1 MREGAGPVLGSLAAL
16 VYALLLAPVAI
27 VVVISFSADS
37 FIVFPPSGY
46 SFRWYERLLA
56 NEALMRGLHLSLV
69 LAMIVTGLSL
79 LIGVPAAFAISR
91 RMLPGADALRAFF
104 LAPLL
109 LPTLVMGL
117 ALLMALQP
125 FRLTATLTGLALG
138 HLTVTLPFVIR
149 FMVTAF
155 NALPDHIEEAAASLG
170 ASPWR
175 VVLRVTLPLALPGL
189 AASGFLAFLL
199 SFDETVISLFLSGPR
214 ATTLPVEMVRYVE
227 GRTDPLVAALS
238 VLLIAG
244 TVAVV
249 LVVERLAG
257 FMRVVGR

>member
-1 MREGAGPVLGSLAAL
+1 VKEGAGPLLSSLAGV
-16 VYALLLAPVAI
+16 VYALLLAPVF
-27 VVVISFSADS
+27 VVLVISFSADN
-37 FIVFPPSGY
+37 FIIFPPTGY
-46 SFRWYERLLA
+46 SLRWYERLFA
-56 NEALMRGLHLSLV
+56 NEALMRGLRLSLL
-69 LAMIVTGLSL
+69 LALIVTVLSL
-79 LIGVPAAFAISR
+79 LIAVPAAFAISR
-91 RMLPGADALRAFF
+91 RMMPGADALRSFF

-109 LPTLVMGL
+109 LPTLVLGL

-138 HLTVTLPFVIR
+138 HLTVTVPFVIR

-155 NALPDHIEEAAASLG
+155 NALPEHIEEAAASLG

-238 VLLIAG
+238 VILIVC
-244 TVAVV
+244 TIAVV
-249 LVVERLAG
+249 LVIERLAG